1 MLTLGSLAFA
11 TPIALLALI
20 LLPGIWWLLR
30 LTPPAPKRIP
40 FPPVRFLAGL
50 ASTEESAARTPPW
63 LLVLRIVLALAVVFG
78 AAHPLI
84 NAGGKLAG
92 SGPMVLIVDDGWAA
106 ARDWPARQAMM
117 TGLIDNAEREGRSV
131 AVATTAATDV
141 DAPRQA
147 IRLFAA
153 GEARKFAQGLQPKPW
168 ETDRPAAVEA
178 LIELARE
185 TDWRPGAV
193 IWLSDGL
200 EEADADKGIGIFA
213 ESLKPLGAVTVVSP
227 SAVNAVKVLRT
238 PAVDDKTLV
247 FNLMRS
253 NSAGET
259 VVVLRALSEDGGL
272 LAREKVRFADGK
284 RRIDARLTLPA
295 EFLNRLARVEIEGE
309 NTAAAVVLVD
319 LRWQRRPVGLVT
331 GEGGASDQPLLGSL
345 YYLERAL
352 APMAE
357 VRQGSVAGLLARELA
372 VLVVADGAGPT
383 ANALDAVVRWVERGG
398 VLLRFAGPRLASNP
412 GMGDPLLPVQLR
424 GGDRTIGGALS
435 WRSPAKLAPF
445 PANSPFFGLTVP
457 ADVEIRRQ
465 VLAQPS
471 LDLAQHTWAQLDDGT
486 PLVTATRRGDGWLVL
501 VHTTANAEWSD
512 LPLSGLF
519 VEMLERMIALSRGAS
534 AGPGGP
540 PLAPLETLDGFGR
553 LGSPPSEARAIAADV
568 FAETR
573 AGPRHPPGFYG
584 GGEGRHALNLSETVP
599 DPTPLGSLPQGI
611 VRTSYGGAS
620 EIDLRPWLLGIA
632 LFLAI
637 VDLAV
642 SLALR
647 GFLRMPG
654 TTARRNA
661 LGTAVIITAAAIHG
675 AALAQMTIT
684 DGTAMPSSLTTRLAY
699 VLTGDAEVDAV
710 SRAGL
715 TGLGAVVNRRTAV
728 ELGPPVAVD
737 PETDE
742 LVFYPLLYWPLSDG
756 AAPPSPRAADRLV
769 SYMRSGGTILF
780 DTRTR
785 GGGIRPGGLRNLA
798 AALDIPPLI
807 PAPKDHLLGRAYYLL
822 SDFPGR
828 WTGGTVWVEPGGEHV
843 NDGVTPVIAGSH
855 DWAGAWAVDEAL
867 RPMFTVVPGGE
878 RQREM
883 AYRFGVNVVMY
894 VLTGSYKAD
903 QVHLPAILERLGQ

>member
-1 MLTLGSLAFA
+1 
-11 TPIALLALI
+11 
-20 LLPGIWWLLR
+20 
-30 LTPPAPKRIP
+30 
-40 FPPVRFLAGL
+40 
-50 ASTEESAARTPPW
+50 
-63 LLVLRIVLALAVVFG
+63 
-78 AAHPLI
+78 
-84 NAGGKLAG
+84 
-92 SGPMVLIVDDGWAA
+92 
-106 ARDWPARQAMM
+106 
-117 TGLIDNAEREGRSV
+117 
-131 AVATTAATDV
+131 
-141 DAPRQA
+141 
-147 IRLFAA
+147 
-153 GEARKFAQGLQPKPW
+153 
-168 ETDRPAAVEA
+168 
-178 LIELARE
+178 
-185 TDWRPGAV
+185 
-193 IWLSDGL
+193 
-200 EEADADKGIGIFA
+200 
-213 ESLKPLGAVTVVSP
+213 
-227 SAVNAVKVLRT
+227 
-238 PAVDDKTLV
+238 
-247 FNLMRS
+247 
-253 NSAGET
+253 
-259 VVVLRALSEDGGL
+259 
-272 LAREKVRFADGK
+272 
-284 RRIDARLTLPA
+284 
-295 EFLNRLARVEIEGE
+295 
-309 NTAAAVVLVD
+309 
-319 LRWQRRPVGLVT
+319 
-331 GEGGASDQPLLGSL
+331 
-345 YYLERAL
+345 
-352 APMAE
+352 
-357 VRQGSVAGLLARELA
+357 
-372 VLVVADGAGPT
+372 
-383 ANALDAVVRWVERGG
+383 
-398 VLLRFAGPRLASNP
+398 
-412 GMGDPLLPVQLR
+412 
-424 GGDRTIGGALS
+424 
-435 WRSPAKLAPF
+435 
-445 PANSPFFGLTVP
+445 
-457 ADVEIRRQ
+457 
-465 VLAQPS
+465 
-471 LDLAQHTWAQLDDGT
+471 
-486 PLVTATRRGDGWLVL
+486 
-501 VHTTANAEWSD
+501 
-512 LPLSGLF
+512 
-519 VEMLERMIALSRGAS
+519 
-534 AGPGGP
+534 
-540 PLAPLETLDGFGR
+540 
-553 LGSPPSEARAIAADV
+553 
-568 FAETR
+568 
-573 AGPRHPPGFYG
+573 
-584 GGEGRHALNLSETVP
+584 
-599 DPTPLGSLPQGI
+599 
-611 VRTSYGGAS
+611 
-620 EIDLRPWLLGIA
+620 LLGIA

-756 AAPPSPRAADRLV
+756 AAPPSPGAADRLV

>member
-84 NAGGKLAG
+84 NAGGELAG
-92 SGPMVLIVDDGWAA
+92 SGPLVVVVDDGWAA

-117 TGLIDNAEREGRSV
+117 NGLIDNAEREGRSV
-131 AVATTAATDV
+131 AIATTAATDV

-147 IRLFAA
+147 IRLVAV
-153 GEARKFAQGLQPKPW
+153 GEARKFVRSLQPKPW
-168 ETDRPAAVEA
+168 ETDRLAAVEA
-178 LIELARE
+178 LIELAE
-185 TDWRPGAV
+185 ATDWRPGAV
-193 IWLSDGL
+193 MWLSDGL
-200 EEADADKGIGIFA
+200 DETETDGQGAIIA
-213 ESLKPLGAVTVVSP
+213 ELLKPLGAVTVVTP
-227 SAVNAVKVLRT
+227 SAMDAVKVLRT
-238 PAVDDKTLV
+238 PAVDDSTLV
-247 FNLMRS
+247 FTLIRP
-253 NSAGET
+253 NSAGEA
-259 VVVLRALSEDGGL
+259 VVVLRALSEDSGL
-272 LAREKVRFADGK
+272 LTRERVRFADGE
-284 RRIDARLTLPA
+284 RRIDSRLTLPA

-319 LRWQRRPVGLVT
+319 QRWQRRPVGLVT

-372 VLVVADGAGPT
+372 VLAIADGAGPT
-383 ANALDAVVRWVERGG
+383 AAALDAVLRWVEGGG

-412 GMGDPLLPVQLR
+412 GVGDPLLPVRLR
-424 GGDRTIGGALS
+424 GGDRAIGGALS
-435 WRSPAKLAPF
+435 WRRPAKLAPF
-445 PANSPFFGLTVP
+445 PANSPFFGLAVP

-471 LDLAQHTWAQLDDGT
+471 LDLAQRTWARLDDGT
-486 PLVTATRRGDGWLVL
+486 PLVTAARRGDGWLVL

-519 VEMLERMIALSRGAS
+519 VEMLERVIALSRGAT
-534 AGPGGP
+534 AGPDGP

-553 LGSPPSEARAIAADV
+553 LGSPPPAARAIAADV
-568 FAETR
+568 FADTR

-584 GGEGRHALNLSETVP
+584 GGERRHALNLSETLSE
-599 DPTPLGSLPQGI
+599 PTPLGPLPQG
-611 VRTSYGGAS
+611 VARASYGGAS
-620 EIDLRPWLLGIA
+620 EVDIRPWLLGIA
-632 LFLAI
+632 LFLAV

-642 SLALR
+642 SLASR
-647 GFLRMPG
+647 GLLRMPG
-654 TTARRNA
+654 AAARRRA
-661 LGTAVIITAAAIHG
+661 LGAAMIVTAAATHG
-675 AALAQMTIT
+675 AAVGQMTIT

-699 VLTGDAEVDAV
+699 VLTGDAEVDAI

-715 TGLGAVVNRRTAV
+715 AGLGAVVNRRTAV
-728 ELGPPVAVD
+728 ELGPPAAVD

-742 LVFYPLLYWPLSDG
+742 LVFYPLLYWPLGDG
-756 AAPPSPRAADRLV
+756 AAPPSPRAVDRLV
-769 SYMRSGGTILF
+769 SYMRNGGTILF
-780 DTRTR
+780 DTQTR
-785 GGGIRPGGLRNLA
+785 GGGIRPGGLRDLA
-798 AALDIPPLI
+798 VALGIPPLI
-807 PAPKDHLLGRAYYLL
+807 PTSKNHLLGRAYYLL

-843 NDGVTPVIAGSH
+843 NDGVTPVVAGSH
-855 DWAGAWAVDEAL
+855 DWAGAWAVDEAH

-883 AYRFGVNVVMY
+883 AYRFGINVVMY

-903 QVHLPAILERLGQ
+903 QVHLPAILDRLGR